1 MKKRIGFTTTIPV
14 EIILAAGHTP
24 VDLNNIFIT
33 DNDPVSFVDNAETD
47 GLPRNICAW
56 IKGIYTAV
64 NKGSIDEVIAVTE
77 GDCSNSHALAELFME
92 QGLPVHSFAYPFGK
106 EDKRSFLEREFHS
119 LAKSL
124 GTTFEKAQEY
134 TKLTDPIR
142 AKLRRL
148 DELTVMEK
156 ATGFENHL
164 WLVTSTD
171 FNTDP
176 VTYEAELDAKIAEIE
191 ARESANRSIRLGV
204 LGVPTIF
211 DDMYGFIES
220 KGASVV
226 FNEIQRQ
233 FSMPSTNPD
242 YISRYAEYTYPY
254 AVFGRI
260 ADIKKQTQERKIDG
274 LIHYVQSFC
283 YRAMQDITIKK
294 HMDVPVLAIEG
305 DGPSGIDARTKIR
318 IESFIEMLEAKKNG
332 R

>member
-14 EIILAAGHTP
+14 EIILAAGHVP

-33 DNDPVSFVDNAETD
+33 DTDPAGFVDNAESD

-64 NKGSIDEVIAVTE
+64 TKGSIDEVVAVTE

-92 QGLPVHSFAYPFGK
+92 QGIPVHSFAYPFGK
-106 EDKRSFLEREFHS
+106 EDRRTFLEREFRS

-124 GTTFEKAQEY
+124 GTTYEAAAEY
-134 TKLTDPIR
+134 TKLTDPVR

-148 DELTVMEK
+148 DELTVQEK

-176 VTYEAELDAKIAEIE
+176 AAYEAELDLKIAEIE
-191 ARESANRSIRLGV
+191 ARKSAGRKIRIGV

-226 FNEIQRQ
+226 FNEVQRQ
-233 FSMPSTNPD
+233 FAIPSLNPD

-254 AVFGRI
+254 DVFGRI
-260 ADIKKQTQERKIDG
+260 RDIKTQTAERRIDG

-294 HMDVPVLAIEG
+294 HMDVPVLSIEG

>member
-1 MKKRIGFTTTIPV
+1 MKKIGFTTTVPV

-33 DNDPVSFVDNAETD
+33 ADSPPDFIGFAEEES
-47 GLPRNICAW
+47 LPRNICAW

-64 NKGSIDEVIAVTE
+64 MKGSVDEVIAVTE

-92 QGLPVHSFAYPFGK
+92 HGIPVHSFAFPFGK

-119 LAKSL
+119 LCESL
-124 GTTFEKAQEY
+124 GTTCEAAEAY
-134 TKLTDPIR
+134 TKRTDPVR
-142 AKLRRL
+142 EKLRKL
-148 DELTVMEK
+148 DMLTVEGRV
-156 ATGFENHL
+156 TGGENHL

-171 FNTDP
+171 FNSVP
-176 VTYEAELDAKIAEIE
+176 AQYEAELDEFLAE
-191 ARESANRSIRLGV
+191 AQNRPVKDCAVRLGM

-211 DDMYGFIES
+211 DDIYSFLEEKS
-220 KGASVV
+220 ALVV

-233 FSMPSTNPD
+233 FSIPSQNPD

-254 AVFGRI
+254 DVFGRI
-260 ADIKKQTQERKIDG
+260 KDITEQTKERHIDG

-283 YRAMQDITIKK
+283 YRQMQDITIRK
-294 HMDVPVLAIEG
+294 HMDVPVLTLEG
-305 DGPSGIDARTKIR
+305 DGPGSIDARTRIR
-318 IESFIEMLEAKKNG
+318 VESFIEMLSERKNG